1 MSTDRCRRIAACSYD
16 KRRRP
21 DVYIQDVD
29 GWSQDNELLTEYGYG
44 IQTLARRLRLGP
56 LRNDILN
63 WSGSSDG
70 LKED

>member
-21 DVYIQDVD
+21 DAYIQNVD
-29 GWSQDNELLTEYGYG
+29 GWSQDSVLCV
-44 IQTLARRLRLGP
+44 QTLARRLRLGP

-70 LKED
+70 FKED